1 MMALLNFGIFEI
13 LRNLL
18 LLLEVSFAFITLHM
32 LYWMISDTTTTTKE
46 SASPKSVSCFDISPC
61 DRLLAA
67 GTDLTEGD
75 AFILFWDVRNTN
87 LLGAYWE
94 SHTDD
99 ITEVVS

>member
-1 MMALLNFGIFEI
+1 MW
-13 LRNLL
+13 
-18 LLLEVSFAFITLHM
+18 LHM
-32 LYWMISDTTTTTKE
+32 FDCMISDTTVE
-46 SASPKSVSCFDISPC
+46 DSASSKSVNTFDISPC

-75 AFILFWDVRNTN
+75 AFILFWDVRNLN

-99 ITEVVS
+99 ITEVAYRM